1 MLASGRG
8 LLCAIFA
15 LLLVELFLGHA
26 AFARRVRARLGEVA
40 PTARGI
46 VRSVAVDADL
56 VVDRRIEGDPCDV
69 AWVQCVHLLLLEREL
84 ESESKLKLT

>member
-1 MLASGRG
+1 
-8 LLCAIFA
+8 
-15 LLLVELFLGHA
+15 
-26 AFARRVRARLGEVA
+26 
-40 PTARGI
+40 
-46 VRSVAVDADL
+46 VAVDADL